1 MRYVS
6 AMLDSIEIEG
16 YRSIASARVEL
27 KRLNVLIGANGSGKS
42 NFVGV
47 FKIVRQIV
55 DQRLQESVL
64 TAGGADRWLR
74 HGQKHTTHLR
84 FKIHFDR
91 NAYEVGL
98 APSDDGSLI
107 IREENAHFDGMF
119 YPPKPQ
125 RTTIAARESS
135 LKEKA
140 AENPRGYADFV
151 YSGVQS
157 WRVFHF
163 HDTSRT
169 AGVKQPCPV
178 DDNVTLREDGSN
190 LAAVLFRT
198 RATHPT
204 AYQRI
209 LKSIQQVAPFFEDFT
224 LQPSR
229 LNPNVIKLEWK
240 ERGSDL
246 YLDGHSLSDGT
257 LRFICMATM
266 LHQPERP
273 EVLVID
279 EPELGLHPF
288 AITLLANLFRS
299 IATES
304 DIQIV
309 AATQSTAFVNQLSPE
324 EIIVVDR
331 DANTGST
338 FRRPT
343 EQEISS
349 WLDDYALGDLWEKN
363 VIGGRPR

>member
-1 MRYVS
+1 MS
-6 AMLDSIEIEG
+6 DDMLDSIEIEG
-16 YRSIASARVEL
+16 YRSIANARVEL

-64 TAGGADRWLR
+64 TAGGAERWLR
-74 HGQKHTTHLR
+74 HGQKQTPEIR
-84 FKIHFDR
+84 FKVHFIL
-91 NAYEVGL
+91 NAYEVRL
-98 APSDDGSLI
+98 VPSDDGSLI
-107 IREENAHFDGMF
+107 IREENAFFDRVWYGG
-119 YPPKPQ
+119 PTKRPTGSASRESALRQ
-125 RTTIAARESS
+125 IAAQVRNTGHV
-135 LKEKA
+135 L
-140 AENPRGYADFV
+140 
-151 YSGVQS
+151 SGVLS
-157 WRVFHF
+157 WKVFHF

-169 AGVKQPCPV
+169 AAVKQLCPV
-178 DDNVTLREDGSN
+178 DDNITLREDGAN
-190 LAAVLFRT
+190 LAAVLLRIRT
-198 RATHPT
+198 TDPT

-209 LKSIQQVAPFFEDFT
+209 LRSIQQVAPFFEDFT

-229 LNPNVIKLEWK
+229 LNSNVIKLEWK
-240 ERGSDL
+240 ERGSDV

-266 LHQPERP
+266 LHQPEIP
-273 EVLVID
+273 EVIVID

-299 IATES
+299 VATERS
-304 DIQIV
+304 IQIV

-331 DANTGST
+331 DPNTGST

-343 EQEISS
+343 EQEISG
-349 WLDDYALGDLWEKN
+349 WLDEYGLGDLWEKN

>member
-1 MRYVS
+1 MGYVS

-16 YRSIASARVEL
+16 YRSIASAHVDL

-47 FKIVRQIV
+47 FKLVRQIV

-74 HGQKHTTHLR
+74 HGQKLTPEIR

-91 NAYEVGL
+91 NAYEVRL

-107 IREENAHFDGMF
+107 IREENAHFDGVF
-119 YPPKPQ
+119 YGPDKQ
-125 RTTIAARESS
+125 RTTVAARESS
-135 LKEKA
+135 LKERA
-140 AENPRGYADFV
+140 TQNPKGYADFTFL
-151 YSGVQS
+151 GVQS

-163 HDTSRT
+163 HDTSRS
-169 AGVKQPCPV
+169 AGVKQPCAV
-178 DDNVTLREDGSN
+178 DDNVTLREDGAN

-198 RATHPT
+198 RVTHPT

-240 ERGSDL
+240 ERGSDV

-257 LRFICMATM
+257 LRFICIATM

-273 EVLVID
+273 DVLVID

-288 AITLLANLFRS
+288 ATTLLANLFRS
-299 IATES
+299 VATERS
-304 DIQIV
+304 IQIV
-309 AATQSTAFVNQLSPE
+309 AATQSTAFVNQLSPD

-331 DANTGST
+331 DQQSGST

-343 EQEISS
+343 EQEIGG
-349 WLDDYALGDLWEKN
+349 WLDEYGLGDLWEKN

>member
-1 MRYVS
+1 
-6 AMLDSIEIEG
+6 MLDSIEIEG
-16 YRSIASARVEL
+16 YRSIANARVEL

-47 FKIVRQIV
+47 FRIVRQIV
-55 DQRLQESVL
+55 DQHLQEAVL

-74 HGQKHTTHLR
+74 HGPKRTTKLK
-84 FKIHFDR
+84 FKIEFGR
-91 NAYEVGL
+91 NAYEVHL
-98 APSDDGSLI
+98 VPSSDGSLFI
-107 IREENAHFDGMF
+107 LDERAHFDGAF
-119 YPPKPQ
+119 SQLTSHPS
-125 RTTIAARESS
+125 RESV
-135 LKEKA
+135 LKGSVRVSA
-140 AENPRGYADFV
+140 SISGYV
-151 YSGVQS
+151 LSGVQS

-169 AGVKQPCPV
+169 AGVKQTCPI
-178 DDNVTLREDGSN
+178 DDNVTLREDASN
-190 LAAVLFRT
+190 LAAVLYRT
-198 RATHPT
+198 QLREPT
-204 AYQRI
+204 SYQRI
-209 LKSIQQVAPFFEDFT
+209 LKSVQQVAPFFEDFT

-240 ERGSDL
+240 ERGSDQ

-257 LRFICMATM
+257 LRFICMVTM

-288 AITLLANLFRS
+288 AITHLANLFRS
-299 IATES
+299 VATEAN
-304 DIQIV
+304 IQIV
-309 AATQSTAFVNQLSPE
+309 AATQSTAFVNQLDPS

-331 DANTGST
+331 DERDAST

-343 EQEISS
+343 EAEIGG
-349 WLDDYALGDLWEKN
+349 WLDEYGLGDLWEKN

>member
-16 YRSIASARVEL
+16 YRSIAKARVEL

-47 FKIVRQIV
+47 FKTVRQIV

-64 TAGGADRWLR
+64 TAGGAERWLR
-74 HGQKHTTHLR
+74 HGQKQTAEIR
-84 FKIHFDR
+84 FKIHFIL
-91 NAYEVGL
+91 NAYEVRL

-107 IREENAHFDGMF
+107 IREENAFFDRVWYGG
-119 YPPKPQ
+119 PHKRPTGTAS
-125 RTTIAARESS
+125 RESALREIAAQVRNTGHV
-135 LKEKA
+135 L
-140 AENPRGYADFV
+140 
-151 YSGVQS
+151 SGVLS
-157 WRVFHF
+157 WKVFHF

-169 AGVKQPCPV
+169 AAVKQTCAV
-178 DDNVTLREDGSN
+178 DDNITLREDGAN
-190 LAAVLFRT
+190 LAAVLFRIRT
-198 RATHPT
+198 TDPT
-204 AYQRI
+204 GYQRI
-209 LKSIQQVAPFFEDFT
+209 LRSIQQVAPFFEDFT

-229 LNPNVIKLEWK
+229 LNSNVIKLEWK

-266 LHQPERP
+266 LHQPEPP
-273 EVLVID
+273 EVIVID

-288 AITLLANLFRS
+288 AITVLANLFRS
-299 IATES
+299 VATERS
-304 DIQIV
+304 VQIV

-331 DANTGST
+331 DQQNGST

-343 EQEISS
+343 EQEIST
-349 WLDDYALGDLWEKN
+349 WLDEYGLGDLWEKN